1 MFKHGLNLSPMFRRI
16 TGTITYLSDG
26 LTDIGV
32 RIKLSWGEI
41 AGRFLLVLGLV
52 SRRARLAPSQGVD
65 RAVGFAGCLI
75 GQKRITLR
83 AIGGSYT

>member
-1 MFKHGLNLSPMFRRI
+1 MFKHGLNLSHMFRRI

-41 AGRFLLVLGLV
+41 AGRFF
-52 SRRARLAPSQGVD
+52 
-65 RAVGFAGCLI
+65 VGTWFGE
-75 GQKRITLR
+75 
-83 AIGGSYT
+83 